1 MTDVTKADIKWMV
14 KGLILIV
21 CGLLFVMTVNWL
33 LWGKFS
39 YGN

>member
-1 MTDVTKADIKWMV
+1 MKLTKADIKWMV
-14 KGLILIV
+14 KGLILMV
-21 CGLLFVMTVNWL
+21 GWVLFVMSVNWL